1 MAGQERRLNPTAQW
15 QYRVFGSASFAGN
28 PVGLHE
34 LPSARDQEAL
44 LFHAGTADT
53 MDNLYYWHD
62 NAAGTVQARALSRHG
77 EIQVCG
83 HGLMALAH
91 HLLADDTAVKLDI
104 ITPAFTHTCVKSGQT
119 VSVSLPVF
127 NHREQSQ
134 SLLQSLLHKAG
145 IRPLR
150 LLQCDNAVWVAQ
162 CSLAALRTFDRGRFP
177 WQQLR
182 PIMPGALILTAA
194 IPEGGYALRYFSPWY
209 GKPEDSATGSAQSYL
224 APLWLEPGQT
234 AIVRQPGPEGSATL
248 QVTRQHGRIELQGSV
263 ASDPTGDGDD

>member
-1 MAGQERRLNPTAQW
+1 MAGQERRLNPKGQW

-34 LPSARDQEAL
+34 LPSSRDREAL

-62 NAAGTVQARALSRHG
+62 SAERTVQARAMSRHG

-83 HGLMALAH
+83 HGLVALAH
-91 HLLADDTAVKLDI
+91 HLLADDTAKKFEI
-104 ITPAFTHTCVKSGQT
+104 ITPAFSHACMKSGQT

-127 NHREQSQ
+127 SHREQSQ

-145 IRPLR
+145 IHPLR

-162 CSLAALRTFDRGRFP
+162 CSLAALSTFDRGRFP
-177 WQQLR
+177 WHQLK
-182 PIMPGALILTAA
+182 PLMPGALILTAA
-194 IPEGGYALRYFSPWY
+194 MPEGGYALRYFSPWY

-224 APLWLEPGQT
+224 APLWLDPGQT
-234 AIVRQPGPEGSATL
+234 AIVRQPGVEGSATL
-248 QVTRQHGRIELQGSV
+248 HVTRREDSIDLQGSV
-263 ASDPTGDGDD
+263 ARDQTGTEND